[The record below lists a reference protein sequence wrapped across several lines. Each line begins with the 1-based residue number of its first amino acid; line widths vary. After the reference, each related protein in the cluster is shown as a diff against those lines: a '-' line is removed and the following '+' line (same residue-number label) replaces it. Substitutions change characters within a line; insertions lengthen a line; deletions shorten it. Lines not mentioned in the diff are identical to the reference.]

1 MPSLKALVCL
11 LILFNST
18 LVFAQN
24 SQANQSGFKA
34 ISNLFIQ
41 GLYPEVLKALQNYN
55 PKKKESRAEKEYFR
69 GIAQSRLEQFDPA
82 TKSLK
87 KALALGSKR
96 ADLYYEIGQAYYGNN
111 DLAEAQKYFVLSAKS
126 GFKPSIS
133 YYYVAYSSQI
143 LEDFQKAKKYYAEM
157 LKQKDSTPEYLQI
170 ANYQLAEIFLE
181 LATKKDNTRELVKK
195 HIIPRYDKAIAI
207 DDKSRLSKDVV
218 ARKKEVIRRYRL
230 DPNQLISGKMFPAK
244 KYRLSI
250 SQAYKYDN
258 NITLTTNLPTVQDT
272 RKDSYIYETNANAS
286 YSFLFAQMYII
297 TPELKLKYVKHS
309 DRESPGVYEDDRY
322 EIKPAIKQRLDHKLG
337 SKPGSFTFD
346 YKIDY
351 AARDQYQLKSLSK
364 YSQGRT
370 WSVGEKI
377 GFFKFGDSGV
387 SYSNGTTEY
396 HDSNLNFDLTSWT
409 LTQTVIRP
417 SGNLFLLMWNFS
429 ESRFHKAPTNDS
441 DTTMLR
447 VDYIVP
453 KFANQY
459 SFHVGFSVTF
469 LKVLAT
475 LARTGTE
482 KTYAPSIKLSKAVRP
497 NVKLSVN
504 YDYSKKV
511 SDAGESN
518 EYTKHVTGFEIS
530 ANF

>member
-11 LILFNST
+11 VILFNST
-18 LVFAQN
+18 HAFAQ
-24 SQANQSGFKA
+24 GFQT
-34 ISNLFIQ
+34 ISKLFNQ
-41 GLYPEVLKALQNYN
+41 GLYSEVLKALDSYK
-55 PKKKESRAEKEYFR
+55 PRKRDAKAEKEYFR
-69 GIAQSRLEQFDPA
+69 GISQSRLEQFDPA
-82 TKSLK
+82 AKSLK
-87 KALALGSKR
+87 KALNLGSKR
-96 ADLYYEIGQAYYGNN
+96 SDVYYEIGQAYYGNN
-111 DLAEAQKYFVLSAKS
+111 DLPEAQKFFILSAKS

-143 LEDFQKAKKYYAEM
+143 LEDYQKAKKYYAEM
-157 LKQKDSTPEYLQI
+157 LKQKDATPEYLQI

-181 LATKKDNTRELVKK
+181 LAIKKDATRELVKK
-195 HIIPRYDKAIAI
+195 HIIPRYDKAIDI
-207 DDKSRLSKDVV
+207 DNKSRLSKDIVT
-218 ARKKEVIRRYRL
+218 RKNAVIKRYRL

-244 KYRLSI
+244 RHRLSI

-258 NITLTTNLPTVQDT
+258 NITLTTNLPTVQAT
-272 RKDSYIYETNANAS
+272 RKDSYIYETNGTAA
-286 YSFLFAQMYII
+286 YSFLFKQMYII

-309 DRESPGVYEDDRY
+309 DRESSTVYEDDRY

-337 SKPGSFTFD
+337 SKAGSFTFD
-346 YKIDY
+346 YKWDY
-351 AARDQYQLKSLSK
+351 AARDHYKVKSLSK
-364 YSQGRT
+364 YSQGRS

-377 GFFKFGDSGV
+377 GFFRFGDSGV

-396 HDSNLNFDLTSWT
+396 YDNNLNFDLTSWT

-417 SGNLFLLMWNFS
+417 SGSLFLLMWNYS

-447 VDYIVP
+447 VDYIIP

-459 SFHVGFSVTF
+459 SFHFGFSVTF

-482 KTYAPSIKLSKAVRP
+482 KTFAPSMKLSKAIRP